1 MKTRFVRAALAVCL
15 LGSAAVLATASSVSP
30 SVAAEPAG
38 PKVSPPV
45 GKLLTGAKKLM
56 EAKDFAGALVL
67 IKQAQALPD
76 QTPIDSYEINDFLA
90 ITAFNLNDHATADTA
105 FEAMADSPAMP
116 DAEKAGTLHNAAL
129 FATEAKHYDKAIKYG
144 KALIAMGG
152 PADAPV
158 LGVLS
163 QAYYFTNDFAD
174 AEAAALQ
181 SIAATA
187 PGAAPNRGA
196 LAIALSSELKQKKQ
210 DEAFKTLETIVTYYD
225 EADQWAQLV
234 DVSLGI
240 KGIKDLDAL
249 NLYRLKLA
257 AKGASAPD
265 DYTVM
270 AALALQNG
278 YPVEAQAVLEAG
290 IAAGKVTNTGKAG
303 QQLADARARA
313 AKDRATLSSFEA
325 AAVKSPNGELDV
337 KLAETLYGYGRYAD
351 AVTAARRGLGKGGAK
366 TDANEAN
373 MVIGMSL
380 AMQGNNTDALA
391 AFDSIK
397 NGSPS
402 VMRAQHLWSLYAGR
416 KYATAP
422 AAH

>member
-196 LAIALSSELKQKKQ
+196 LAIALSSELKRNDRDLLRRGRPMGSAGRCFPWNQGHQ
-210 DEAFKTLETIVTYYD
+210 GSRCAE
-225 EADQWAQLV
+225 LV
-234 DVSLGI
+234 SSQARG
-240 KGIKDLDAL
+240 KGRECAG
-249 NLYRLKLA
+249 RLH
-257 AKGASAPD
+257 
-265 DYTVM
+265 
-270 AALALQNG
+270 
-278 YPVEAQAVLEAG
+278 
-290 IAAGKVTNTGKAG
+290 
-303 QQLADARARA
+303 
-313 AKDRATLSSFEA
+313 
-325 AAVKSPNGELDV
+325 
-337 KLAETLYGYGRYAD
+337 GYGRTGAAERLSGRS
-351 AVTAARRGLGKGGAK
+351 AVRARSGHRCGQGYQHRQGRPA
-366 TDANEAN
+366 
-373 MVIGMSL
+373 IG
-380 AMQGNNTDALA
+380 
-391 AFDSIK
+391 
-397 NGSPS
+397 
-402 VMRAQHLWSLYAGR
+402 
-416 KYATAP
+416 
-422 AAH
+422 

>member
-15 LGSAAVLATASSVSP
+15 FGSAAVLATMSSVSP
-30 SVAAEPAG
+30 AVAAEPAG

-56 EAKDFAGALVL
+56 EAKDYAGAMVL

-76 QTPIDSYEINDFLA
+76 QSPIDTYEINNFVA
-90 ITAFNLNDHATADTA
+90 ITAFSLNDHATADTA

-116 DAEKAGTLHNAAL
+116 DAEKSGTLHNAAL
-129 FATEAKHYDKAIKYG
+129 FATEAKHYDKAIKYA

-152 PADAPV
+152 PADPAV

-163 QAYYFTNDFAD
+163 QAYYFTNDFSN

-181 SIAATA
+181 SIASTA

-210 DEAFKTLETIVTYYD
+210 DEAFKTLETVVTYYD
-225 EADQWAQLV
+225 ESDQWAQLI
-234 DVSLGI
+234 DVSLGT

-249 NLYRLKLA
+249 NLYRLKIA

-265 DYTVM
+265 DFTVM

-290 IAAGKVTNTGKAG
+290 IAAGKVTNSGNAG
-303 QQLADARARA
+303 QQLADARGRA

-373 MVIGMSL
+373 MVIGMAL
-380 AMQGNNTDALA
+380 AMQGNGTDALA
-391 AFDSIK
+391 ALDNVK
-397 NGSPS
+397 NGSPA
-402 VMRAQHLWSLYAGR
+402 VMRVQHLWSLYAGR